1 MSVSAPCCLGFN
13 FLGLQAAAAEEARVA
28 AEVARVNAEV
38 AAKTARLEAL
48 ANESDDEDGEAGK
61 CRVRVDTAPFHSSRA
76 FLRAYIPLALPPGG
90 ADAASGDK
98 WGLGNVDKYGLPL
111 KDKPAKA
118 FVSTGDE
125 IDDLLN
131 ELDDW

>member
-76 FLRAYIPLALPPGG
+76 FLRAYIPLALPLQVAPMQFRVTNG
-90 ADAASGDK
+90 
-98 WGLGNVDKYGLPL
+98 V
-111 KDKPAKA
+111 
-118 FVSTGDE
+118 
-125 IDDLLN
+125 
-131 ELDDW
+131 